1 MGAISRF
8 DLGSIVDQFGMNAYI
23 ETGVGMG
30 VSLSHA
36 ARFFDDVRGCEGSR
50 DSFLRFSARTVNE
63 SLRRRL
69 SLELLE
75 RRMISRFGLF
85 QELCPIAE
93 ALIA

>member
-63 SLRRRL
+63 SLRTSVRQMRADAFL
-69 SLELLE
+69 
-75 RRMISRFGLF
+75 
-85 QELCPIAE
+85 A
-93 ALIA
+93 ALPDDAASAG